1 MMVGRHVG
9 TMANFIAMYC
19 DWVNVIRWEMC
30 GFRLHSELWPRNC
43 LNANTEGRPLE
54 SSLLIDHRVTAFA
67 EARVS
72 MKMVPGPCWKH
83 WDYGFDIRLQLHLNS
98 LRSGQPGSY
107 LAQFRLQFWI
117 SAGRLSK
124 LPYNSIHLAIRR

>member
-1 MMVGRHVG
+1 ML
-9 TMANFIAMYC
+9 IQK
-19 DWVNVIRWEMC
+19 
-30 GFRLHSELWPRNC
+30 
-43 LNANTEGRPLE
+43 GRPLE
-54 SSLLIDHRVTAFA
+54 SSLLIDHRVPAFA

-107 LAQFRLQFWI
+107 LAQFRLQLWI